1 MIPENGNSPSS
12 KKVEN
17 SNGVKPAGGSPQAGR
32 PAVPKPPIAAPG
44 ISGAPVPSVPPLKSV
59 QVPLVPRI
67 PQPPAGGGGGAAR
80 PSAAAPPKRTYTV
93 TPAVIAAHKAS
104 AANSTG
110 PKTEAGKDRSSR
122 NAVVHGLTAR
132 KASIVVDVADQPAY
146 DASRD
151 KARKEYPRVEG
162 SETGELFLE
171 LLVQVKWKLLVHL
184 PPAERGAVRHA
195 RQWHADG
202 DRALLEQLQRRAAQ
216 DQHDDLVALRFTAD
230 GLEEVTKLMT
240 AFAEDVRAHDA
251 HSPELGK
258 KVRAFAARLK
268 GAAPELPALTGLEG
282 KAEVL
287 ATIKR
292 AIAEITAK
300 AARMRVTEAQ
310 RRAIA
315 HDMAFVPAS
324 PEMDKIMR
332 YRAELRRELK
342 FVLEQLAPYRRQQ
355 GDPAA

>member
-1 MIPENGNSPSS
+1 M
-12 KKVEN
+12 N
-17 SNGVKPAGGSPQAGR
+17 SNIGQPAGVKPAGSTPQDGR
-32 PAVPKPPIAAPG
+32 PAVPKLQVAAPG
-44 ISGAPVPSVPPLKSV
+44 ISGSPVTSVPAPLKRAPVPPVS
-59 QVPLVPRI
+59 RI
-67 PQPPAGGGGGAAR
+67 PLPPAGERAGETR
-80 PSAAAPPKRTYTV
+80 PRAAAAPKRPYTV
-93 TPAVIAAHKAS
+93 TPAVLVAHKAS

-132 KASIVVDVADQPAY
+132 KPSIVADVADQPAY
-146 DASRD
+146 DESRD
-151 KARKEYPRVEG
+151 KARKEYPGVEG
-162 SETGELFLE
+162 SETGELLLE
-171 LLVQVKWKLLVHL
+171 LLVQLKWKLLVHL
-184 PPAERGAVRHA
+184 PSAERGAIRHA

-202 DRALLEQLQRRAAQ
+202 DRALREQLQRRVAQ

-230 GLEEVTKLMT
+230 GLEEVAKLMT
-240 AFAEDVRAHDA
+240 AFAEEVRAHDA
-251 HSPELGK
+251 HSPELGR

-268 GAAPELPALTGLEG
+268 GAAPELPVLTGLEA

-292 AIAEITAK
+292 AIAEITAN
-300 AARMRVTEAQ
+300 AARVRVTEAE
-310 RRAIA
+310 RHAIA

-324 PEMDKIMR
+324 PEMDKMVR

-342 FVLEQLAPYRRQQ
+342 FVLEQLEPYRRQQ